1 MIDPLIVRTISIAFA
16 ALFLLSAWHKFTTP
30 EQFCENIKNYQLLP
44 LFLVAPVGMLLPV
57 IELILGVGW
66 LNPVAPVETAY
77 ASAAL
82 LALYAASMG
91 INLARGRIHI
101 GCGCG
106 MSTAAAEQP
115 LSTGLL
121 LRNTLFIAVA
131 LATTLPVVERT
142 LGALD
147 YLTMVLA
154 LLATVL
160 LYIAA
165 SQLLTNRAAMASW
178 SRSHD

>member
-1 MIDPLIVRTISIAFA
+1 MIDPLIVRTISVAFA
-16 ALFLLSAWHKFTTP
+16 VLFLLAAWHKLTKP
-30 EQFCENIKNYQLLP
+30 EQFRESLKNYQLLP
-44 LFLVAPVGMLLPV
+44 VFLVTPVSMLLPV
-57 IELILGVGW
+57 VELILGVGW
-66 LNPVAPVETAY
+66 LNSVAPVETAY

-106 MSTAAAEQP
+106 VSTASAEQP
-115 LSTGLL
+115 LSIGLL

-131 LATTLPVVERT
+131 LVTTLPPVERT

-165 SQLLTNRAAMASW
+165 SQLLTNRSAMASW
-178 SRSHD
+178 SRSYD

>member
-1 MIDPLIVRTISIAFA
+1 MIDPLIVRTISVAFA
-16 ALFLLSAWHKFTTP
+16 VLFLLSAWHEFTAP
-30 EQFCENIKNYQLLP
+30 EQFRESVKNYRLLP
-44 LFLVAPVGMLLPV
+44 AVLISPFCMLIPV

-66 LNPVAPVETAY
+66 LNAVRPVETAY
-77 ASAAL
+77 TSAAL
-82 LALYAASMG
+82 LALYAVSMG

-106 MSTAAAEQP
+106 VSTASAEQP
-115 LSTGLL
+115 LSVGLL
-121 LRNTLFIAVA
+121 LRNALFIAVA
-131 LATTLPVVERT
+131 LVTTLPPVERT

-165 SQLLTNRAAMASW
+165 SQLLTNRSAMASW